1 MVRFLGLISKSKEK
15 LFTSKRN
22 AFGAKMGKKNLSKG
36 TDEAQILRELNSLV
50 ETGNT
55 VVLATVVETSRSVPR
70 HSGAKMLVLSDSHQI
85 GTIGGGEM
93 EARVIKEACA
103 CMDDGTSLLLNYELV
118 DPVAGDPGVC
128 GGTVTIHLETY
139 MPNSKILIIGCG
151 HVGRAVAELASWLGY
166 HVVATDD
173 REEIAENVD
182 GADLVL
188 TGSIEEVLKQI
199 DLTDRDHV
207 VAVTRNAELD
217 IQNLPHILSTDAK
230 SIGVMG
236 SSKRWKTTRSSLESS
251 GISEEDLSRVTSPI
265 GLDLSAETPQEI
277 ALSILSQIIE
287 QDNAGNS

>member
-1 MVRFLGLISKSKEK
+1 
-15 LFTSKRN
+15 
-22 AFGAKMGKKNLSKG
+22 
-36 TDEAQILRELNSLV
+36 
-50 ETGNT
+50 
-55 VVLATVVETSRSVPR
+55 
-70 HSGAKMLVLSDSHQI
+70 MLVLSDSRQI

-93 EARVIKEACA
+93 EARVIEQACA

-139 MPNSKILIIGCG
+139 MPNPKILIIGCG

-173 REEIAENVD
+173 REEIAEGVT

-188 TGSIEEVLKQI
+188 TGPIEETLEKVN
-199 DLTDRDHV
+199 LTDHDHV

-217 IQNLPHILSTDAK
+217 IQNLPHLLATDAK

-236 SSKRWKTTRSSLESS
+236 SSRRWETTRSSLESAGVS
-251 GISEEDLSRVTSPI
+251 KEDLSRVTSPI
-265 GLDLSAETPQEI
+265 GLDLNAETPQEI

>member
-1 MVRFLGLISKSKEK
+1 LKARDRLCIGKPD
-15 LFTSKRN
+15 
-22 AFGAKMGKKNLSKG
+22 AFGVKMDKKNLSKG
-36 TDEAQILRELNSLV
+36 MDETQILNELNSLV
-50 ETGNT
+50 EDGKT

-70 HSGAKMLVLSDSHQI
+70 HSGAKMLILSDSHQV

-151 HVGRAVAELASWLGY
+151 HVGRAVAELASWLGF

-173 REEIAENVD
+173 REEIAESVTE
-182 GADLVL
+182 ADLVL
-188 TGSIEEVLKQI
+188 TGSIEETLKQVN
-199 DLTDRDHV
+199 LTDRDHV

-217 IQNLPHILSTDAK
+217 IQNLPHLLSTEAK

-236 SSKRWKTTRSSLESS
+236 SSRRWETTRSSLESA
-251 GISEEDLSRVTSPI
+251 GVSEEDLSRITSPI
-265 GLDLSAETPQEI
+265 GLDLNAETPQEI

-287 QDNAGNS
+287 QDNAGNN

>member
-1 MVRFLGLISKSKEK
+1 MS
-15 LFTSKRN
+15 
-22 AFGAKMGKKNLSKG
+22 KKNLSKG
-36 TDEAQILRELNSLV
+36 IDETQILNKLNELV
-50 ETGNT
+50 DEGNT

-70 HSGAKMLVLSDSHQI
+70 HSGAKMLILSDSNQI

-166 HVVATDD
+166 YVVATDD
-173 REEIAENVD
+173 REELADDVT
-182 GADLVL
+182 GADLVIA
-188 TGSIEEVLKQI
+188 GSIEDALKQVN
-199 DLTDRDHV
+199 LTNQDHV

-217 IQNLPHILSTDAK
+217 IQNLPHLLSTDAK

-236 SSKRWKTTRSSLESS
+236 SSRRWETTRSSLSS
-251 GISEEDLSRVTSPI
+251 AGISEQDLSRVTSPI
-265 GLDLSAETPQEI
+265 GLDLNAETPQEI
-277 ALSILSQIIE
+277 AISIVSQIIE
-287 QDNAGNS
+287 KDNTSNN

>member
-1 MVRFLGLISKSKEK
+1 LKARDRLCIGKPD
-15 LFTSKRN
+15 
-22 AFGAKMGKKNLSKG
+22 AFGVKMGKKNLSKG
-36 TDEAQILRELNSLV
+36 MDETQILNELNSLV
-50 ETGNT
+50 EDGKT

-70 HSGAKMLVLSDSHQI
+70 HSGAKMLILSDSHQV

-151 HVGRAVAELASWLGY
+151 HVGRAVAELASWLGF

-173 REEIAENVD
+173 REEIAESVTE
-182 GADLVL
+182 ADLVL
-188 TGSIEEVLKQI
+188 TGSIEETLKQVN
-199 DLTDRDHV
+199 LTDRDHV

-217 IQNLPHILSTDAK
+217 IQNLPHLLSTEAK

-236 SSKRWKTTRSSLESS
+236 SSRRWETTRSSLESA
-251 GISEEDLSRVTSPI
+251 GVSEEDLSRITSPI
-265 GLDLSAETPQEI
+265 GLDLNAETPQEI

-287 QDNAGNS
+287 QDNAGNN

>member
-1 MVRFLGLISKSKEK
+1 MTIRGKLFISKPD
-15 LFTSKRN
+15 
-22 AFGAKMGKKNLSKG
+22 AFGVKMGKKNLSKG
-36 TDEAQILRELNSLV
+36 MGETQIMNELNSLV
-50 ETGNT
+50 DNGDT

-70 HSGAKMLVLSDSHQI
+70 HSGAKMLILSDSHQI

-166 HVVATDD
+166 HVIATDD
-173 REEIAENVD
+173 REGVTEDIA
-182 GADLVL
+182 GADLVI
-188 TGSIEEVLKQI
+188 TGSIEEALKQI

-236 SSKRWKTTRSSLESS
+236 CSKRWKTTRSSLESS

>member
-1 MVRFLGLISKSKEK
+1 MKARDRLCIGKPD
-15 LFTSKRN
+15 
-22 AFGAKMGKKNLSKG
+22 AFGVKMGKKNLSKG
-36 TDEAQILRELNSLV
+36 MDETQILNELNSLV
-50 ETGNT
+50 EDGKT

-70 HSGAKMLVLSDSHQI
+70 HSGAKMLILSDSHQV

-151 HVGRAVAELASWLGY
+151 HVGRAVAELASWLGF

-173 REEIAENVD
+173 REEIAEGVT

-188 TGSIEEVLKQI
+188 TGSIEETLKQVN
-199 DLTDRDHV
+199 LTDRDHV

-217 IQNLPHILSTDAK
+217 IQNLPHLLSTEAK

-236 SSKRWKTTRSSLESS
+236 SSRRWETTRSSLESA
-251 GISEEDLSRVTSPI
+251 GVSEEDLSRITSPI
-265 GLDLSAETPQEI
+265 GLDLNAETPQEI

-287 QDNAGNS
+287 QDNAGNN

>member
-1 MVRFLGLISKSKEK
+1 MKARDRLCIGKPD
-15 LFTSKRN
+15 
-22 AFGAKMGKKNLSKG
+22 AFGVKMGKKNLSKG
-36 TDEAQILRELNSLV
+36 MDETQILNELNSLV
-50 ETGNT
+50 EDGKT

-70 HSGAKMLVLSDSHQI
+70 HSGAKMLILSDSYQV

-118 DPVAGDPGVC
+118 DPIAGDPGVC

-151 HVGRAVAELASWLGY
+151 HVGRAVAELASWLGF

-173 REEIAENVD
+173 REEIAEGVT

-188 TGSIEEVLKQI
+188 TGSIEETLKQVN
-199 DLTDRDHV
+199 LTDRDHV

-217 IQNLPHILSTDAK
+217 IQNLPHLLSTEAK

-236 SSKRWKTTRSSLESS
+236 SSRRWETTRSSLESA
-251 GISEEDLSRVTSPI
+251 GVSEEDLSRITSPI
-265 GLDLSAETPQEI
+265 GLDLNAETPQEI

-287 QDNAGNS
+287 QDNAGNN

>member
-1 MVRFLGLISKSKEK
+1 MKARERLCIGKPD
-15 LFTSKRN
+15 
-22 AFGAKMGKKNLSKG
+22 AFGVKMGKKNLNKG
-36 TDEAQILRELNSLV
+36 MDETQILNELNSLV
-50 ETGNT
+50 EDGKT

-70 HSGAKMLVLSDSHQI
+70 HSGAKMLILSDSHQV

-151 HVGRAVAELASWLGY
+151 HVGRAVAELASWLGF

-173 REEIAENVD
+173 REEIAESVTE
-182 GADLVL
+182 ADLVL
-188 TGSIEEVLKQI
+188 TGSIEETLKQVN
-199 DLTDRDHV
+199 LTDRDHV

-217 IQNLPHILSTDAK
+217 IQNLPHLLSTEAK

-236 SSKRWKTTRSSLESS
+236 SSRRWETTRSSLESA
-251 GISEEDLSRVTSPI
+251 GVSEEDLSRITSPI
-265 GLDLSAETPQEI
+265 GLDLNAETPQEI

-287 QDNAGNS
+287 QDNAGNN

>member
-1 MVRFLGLISKSKEK
+1 MKARDRLCIGKPD
-15 LFTSKRN
+15 
-22 AFGAKMGKKNLSKG
+22 AFGVKMGKKNLNKG
-36 TDEAQILRELNSLV
+36 MDETQILNELNSLV
-50 ETGNT
+50 EDGKT

-70 HSGAKMLVLSDSHQI
+70 HSGAKMLILSDSHQV

-151 HVGRAVAELASWLGY
+151 HVGRAVAELASWLGF

-173 REEIAENVD
+173 REEIAESVTE
-182 GADLVL
+182 ADLVL
-188 TGSIEEVLKQI
+188 TGSIEETLKQVN
-199 DLTDRDHV
+199 LTDRDHV

-217 IQNLPHILSTDAK
+217 IQNLPHLLSTEAK

-236 SSKRWKTTRSSLESS
+236 SSRRWETTRSSLESA
-251 GISEEDLSRVTSPI
+251 GVSEEDLSRITSPI
-265 GLDLSAETPQEI
+265 GLDLNAETPQEI

-287 QDNAGNS
+287 QDNAGNN

>member
-1 MVRFLGLISKSKEK
+1 MKARDRLCIGKPD
-15 LFTSKRN
+15 
-22 AFGAKMGKKNLSKG
+22 AFGVKMGKKNLNKG
-36 TDEAQILRELNSLV
+36 MDETQILNELNSLV
-50 ETGNT
+50 EDGKT

-70 HSGAKMLVLSDSHQI
+70 HSGAKMLILSDSHQV

-151 HVGRAVAELASWLGY
+151 HVGRAVAELASWLGF

-173 REEIAENVD
+173 REEIAESVTE
-182 GADLVL
+182 ADLVL
-188 TGSIEEVLKQI
+188 TGSIEETLKQVN
-199 DLTDRDHV
+199 LTDRDHV

-217 IQNLPHILSTDAK
+217 IQNLPHLLSTEAK

-236 SSKRWKTTRSSLESS
+236 SSRRWETTRSSLESA
-251 GISEEDLSRVTSPI
+251 GVSEEDLSRITSPI
-265 GLDLSAETPQEI
+265 GLDLNAETPQEI
-277 ALSILSQIIE
+277 ALSILSQIIK
-287 QDNAGNS
+287 QDNAGNN

>member
-1 MVRFLGLISKSKEK
+1 MKARDRLCIGKPD
-15 LFTSKRN
+15 
-22 AFGAKMGKKNLSKG
+22 AFGVKMGKKNLSKG
-36 TDEAQILRELNSLV
+36 MDETQILNELNSLV
-50 ETGNT
+50 EDGKT

-70 HSGAKMLVLSDSHQI
+70 HSGAKMLILSDSHQV

-118 DPVAGDPGVC
+118 DPTAGDPGVC

-151 HVGRAVAELASWLGY
+151 HVGRAVAELASWLGF

-173 REEIAENVD
+173 REEIAEGVT

-188 TGSIEEVLKQI
+188 TGSIEETLKQVN
-199 DLTDRDHV
+199 LTDRDHV

-217 IQNLPHILSTDAK
+217 IQNLPHLLSTEAK

-236 SSKRWKTTRSSLESS
+236 SSRRWETTRSSLESA
-251 GISEEDLSRVTSPI
+251 GVSEEDLSRITSPI
-265 GLDLSAETPQEI
+265 GLDLNAETPQEI

-287 QDNAGNS
+287 QDNAGNN

>member
-1 MVRFLGLISKSKEK
+1 MKARDRLCIGKPD
-15 LFTSKRN
+15 
-22 AFGAKMGKKNLSKG
+22 AFGVKMGKKNLSKG
-36 TDEAQILRELNSLV
+36 MDETQILNELNSLV
-50 ETGNT
+50 EDGKT

-70 HSGAKMLVLSDSHQI
+70 HSGAKMLILSDSHQV

-118 DPVAGDPGVC
+118 DPTAGDPGVC

-151 HVGRAVAELASWLGY
+151 HVGRAVAELASWLGF

-173 REEIAENVD
+173 REEIAESVTE
-182 GADLVL
+182 ADLVL
-188 TGSIEEVLKQI
+188 TGSIEETLKQVN
-199 DLTDRDHV
+199 LTDRDHV

-217 IQNLPHILSTDAK
+217 IQNLPHLLSTEAK

-236 SSKRWKTTRSSLESS
+236 SSRRWETTRSSLESA
-251 GISEEDLSRVTSPI
+251 GVSEEDLSRITSPI
-265 GLDLSAETPQEI
+265 GLDLNAETPQEI

-287 QDNAGNS
+287 QDNAGNN

>member
-1 MVRFLGLISKSKEK
+1 LKARDRLCIGKPD
-15 LFTSKRN
+15 
-22 AFGAKMGKKNLSKG
+22 AFGVKMGKKNLNKG
-36 TDEAQILRELNSLV
+36 MDETQILNELNSLV
-50 ETGNT
+50 EDGKT

-70 HSGAKMLVLSDSHQI
+70 HSGAKMLILSDSHQV

-151 HVGRAVAELASWLGY
+151 HVGRAVAELASWLGF

-173 REEIAENVD
+173 REEIAESVTE
-182 GADLVL
+182 ADLVL
-188 TGSIEEVLKQI
+188 TGSIEETLKQVN
-199 DLTDRDHV
+199 LTDRDHV

-217 IQNLPHILSTDAK
+217 IQNLPHLLSTEAK

-236 SSKRWKTTRSSLESS
+236 SSRRWETTRSSLESA
-251 GISEEDLSRVTSPI
+251 GVSEEDLSRITSPI
-265 GLDLSAETPQEI
+265 GLDLNAETPQEI

-287 QDNAGNS
+287 QDNAGNN

>member
-1 MVRFLGLISKSKEK
+1 MVRFLELILKIRDRLCIGKPD
-15 LFTSKRN
+15 
-22 AFGAKMGKKNLSKG
+22 AFGVKMGKKNLNKG
-36 TDEAQILRELNSLV
+36 MDETQILNELNSLV
-50 ETGNT
+50 EDGKT

-70 HSGAKMLVLSDSHQI
+70 HSGAKMLILSDSYQV

-118 DPVAGDPGVC
+118 DPIAGDPGVC

-151 HVGRAVAELASWLGY
+151 HVGRAVAELASWLGF

-173 REEIAENVD
+173 REEIAEGVTE
-182 GADLVL
+182 ADLVL
-188 TGSIEEVLKQI
+188 TGSIEETLKQVN
-199 DLTDRDHV
+199 LTNRDHV

-217 IQNLPHILSTDAK
+217 IQNLPHLLSTDAK

-236 SSKRWKTTRSSLESS
+236 SSRRWETTRSSLESA
-251 GISEEDLSRVTSPI
+251 GVSEEDLSRITSPI
-265 GLDLSAETPQEI
+265 GLDLNAETPQEI
-277 ALSILSQIIE
+277 AVSILSQIIE
-287 QDNAGNS
+287 QDNAGNN

>member
-1 MVRFLGLISKSKEK
+1 MSK
-15 LFTSKRN
+15 LN
-22 AFGAKMGKKNLSKG
+22 ASGVKMGDKNLSKG
-36 TDEAQILRELNSLV
+36 MDETRILTELNRLV
-50 ETGNT
+50 DDGNT
-55 VVLATVVETSRSVPR
+55 VVLATIVETSRSVPR
-70 HSGAKMLVLSDSHQI
+70 HSGAKMLVLSDSRQI

-93 EARVIKEACA
+93 EARVIEEACA

-166 HVVATDD
+166 YVVATDD
-173 REEIAENVD
+173 REEIAEDVT

-188 TGSIEEVLKQI
+188 TGSIEEILEKVN
-199 DLTDRDHV
+199 LTDHDHV

-217 IQNLPHILSTDAK
+217 IQNLPNLLATDAK

-236 SSKRWKTTRSSLESS
+236 SSRRWETTRSSLQSV
-251 GISEEDLSRVTSPI
+251 GVSEETLSRVTSPI
-265 GLDLSAETPQEI
+265 GLDLNAETPQEI

>member
-1 MVRFLGLISKSKEK
+1 
-15 LFTSKRN
+15 
-22 AFGAKMGKKNLSKG
+22 MGKKNLSKG
-36 TDEAQILRELNSLV
+36 TGETKIMNELNSLV
-50 ETGNT
+50 DNGNT

-70 HSGAKMLVLSDSHQI
+70 HSGAKMLILSDSHQI

-103 CMDDGTSLLLNYELV
+103 CMDNGTSLLLNYELV

-139 MPNSKILIIGCG
+139 MPDSKILIIGCG

-166 HVVATDD
+166 HVIATDD
-173 REEIAENVD
+173 REEVTEDVA

-188 TGSIEEVLKQI
+188 TGSIEEALKQV

-217 IQNLPHILSTDAK
+217 IQNLPHILSQYCKVGTLLKDH
-230 SIGVMG
+230 
-236 SSKRWKTTRSSLESS
+236 
-251 GISEEDLSRVTSPI
+251 
-265 GLDLSAETPQEI
+265 
-277 ALSILSQIIE
+277 
-287 QDNAGNS
+287 

>member
-1 MVRFLGLISKSKEK
+1 MSK
-15 LFTSKRN
+15 LN
-22 AFGAKMGKKNLSKG
+22 ASGVKMGDKNLSKG
-36 TDEAQILRELNSLV
+36 MDETRILNELNRLV
-50 ETGNT
+50 DAGNT
-55 VVLATVVETSRSVPR
+55 VVLATIVETSRSVPR
-70 HSGAKMLVLSDSHQI
+70 HSGAKMLVLSDSRQI

-93 EARVIKEACA
+93 EARVIEEACA

-166 HVVATDD
+166 YVVATDD
-173 REEIAENVD
+173 REEIAEDVT

-188 TGSIEEVLKQI
+188 TGSIEEILEKVN
-199 DLTDRDHV
+199 LTDHDHV

-217 IQNLPHILSTDAK
+217 IQNLPNLLATDAK

-236 SSKRWKTTRSSLESS
+236 SSRRWETTRSSLQSV
-251 GISEEDLSRVTSPI
+251 GVSEETLSRVTSPI
-265 GLDLSAETPQEI
+265 GLDLNAETPQEI

>member
-1 MVRFLGLISKSKEK
+1 MERFLELISTFRGILFISKPD
-15 LFTSKRN
+15 
-22 AFGAKMGKKNLSKG
+22 ACGVKMGKKNLSKG
-36 TDEAQILRELNSLV
+36 TGETKIMNELNSLV
-50 ETGNT
+50 DNGNT

-70 HSGAKMLVLSDSHQI
+70 HSGAKMLILSDSHQI

-103 CMDDGTSLLLNYELV
+103 CMDNGTSLLLNYELV

-139 MPNSKILIIGCG
+139 MPDSKILIIGCG
-151 HVGRAVAELASWLGY
+151 HVGRAVSELASWMGY
-166 HVVATDD
+166 HVIATDD
-173 REEIAENVD
+173 REEVTEDVA

-188 TGSIEEVLKQI
+188 TGSIEEALKQV

-236 SSKRWKTTRSSLESS
+236 SSKRWKTPRSSLESA

-277 ALSILSQIIE
+277 ALSIMSQIIE

>member
-1 MVRFLGLISKSKEK
+1 MKARDRLCIGKPD
-15 LFTSKRN
+15 
-22 AFGAKMGKKNLSKG
+22 AFGVKMGKKNLSKG
-36 TDEAQILRELNSLV
+36 MDETQILNELNSLV
-50 ETGNT
+50 EDGKT

-70 HSGAKMLVLSDSHQI
+70 HSGAKMLILSDSHQV

-118 DPVAGDPGVC
+118 DPIAGDPGVC

-151 HVGRAVAELASWLGY
+151 HVGRAVAELASWLGF

-173 REEIAENVD
+173 REEIAEGVT

-188 TGSIEEVLKQI
+188 TGSIEETLKQVN
-199 DLTDRDHV
+199 LTDRDHV

-217 IQNLPHILSTDAK
+217 IQNLPHLLSTEAK

-236 SSKRWKTTRSSLESS
+236 SSRRWETTRSSLESA
-251 GISEEDLSRVTSPI
+251 GVSEEDLSRITSPI
-265 GLDLSAETPQEI
+265 GLDLNAETPQEI

-287 QDNAGNS
+287 QDNAGNN

>member
-1 MVRFLGLISKSKEK
+1 
-15 LFTSKRN
+15 
-22 AFGAKMGKKNLSKG
+22 
-36 TDEAQILRELNSLV
+36 
-50 ETGNT
+50 
-55 VVLATVVETSRSVPR
+55 
-70 HSGAKMLVLSDSHQI
+70 
-85 GTIGGGEM
+85 
-93 EARVIKEACA
+93 
-103 CMDDGTSLLLNYELV
+103 
-118 DPVAGDPGVC
+118 
-128 GGTVTIHLETY
+128 

>member
-1 MVRFLGLISKSKEK
+1 MD
-15 LFTSKRN
+15 
-22 AFGAKMGKKNLSKG
+22 KKNLSKG
-36 TDEAQILRELNSLV
+36 MDETQILNELNSLV
-50 ETGNT
+50 EDGKT

-70 HSGAKMLVLSDSHQI
+70 HSGAKMLILSDSHQV

-151 HVGRAVAELASWLGY
+151 HVGRAVAELASWLGF

-173 REEIAENVD
+173 REEIAESVTE
-182 GADLVL
+182 ADLVL
-188 TGSIEEVLKQI
+188 TGSIEETLKQVN
-199 DLTDRDHV
+199 LTDRDHV

-217 IQNLPHILSTDAK
+217 IQNLPHLLSTEAK

-236 SSKRWKTTRSSLESS
+236 SSRRWETTRSSLESA
-251 GISEEDLSRVTSPI
+251 GVSEEDLSRITSPI
-265 GLDLSAETPQEI
+265 GLDLNAETPQEI

-287 QDNAGNS
+287 QDNAGNN

>member
-1 MVRFLGLISKSKEK
+1 MEWFLELILTIRGK
-15 LFTSKRN
+15 LFINKPD

-36 TDEAQILRELNSLV
+36 TGETQIMNELNSLV
-50 ETGNT
+50 DDGNT

-70 HSGAKMLVLSDSHQI
+70 HSGAKMLILSDSHQV

-151 HVGRAVAELASWLGY
+151 HVGRAVAELASWVGY

-173 REEIAENVD
+173 REAIAEDVA

-188 TGSIEEVLKQI
+188 TGSIEETLKQV

-217 IQNLPHILSTDAK
+217 IQNLPHILATDAK

-236 SSKRWKTTRSSLESS
+236 SSKRWKTTRSSLESA
-251 GISEEDLSRVTSPI
+251 GISEEDLSRITSPI
-265 GLDLSAETPQEI
+265 GLDLNAETPQEI

>member
-1 MVRFLGLISKSKEK
+1 
-15 LFTSKRN
+15 
-22 AFGAKMGKKNLSKG
+22 MGKKNLSKG
-36 TDEAQILRELNSLV
+36 MGETQIMNELNSLV
-50 ETGNT
+50 DNGDT

-70 HSGAKMLVLSDSHQI
+70 HSGAKMLILSDSHQI

-166 HVVATDD
+166 HVIATDD
-173 REEIAENVD
+173 REGVTEDVA
-182 GADLVL
+182 GADLVI
-188 TGSIEEVLKQI
+188 TGSIEEALKQI

-236 SSKRWKTTRSSLESS
+236 SSKRWKTTRSSLESA

>member
-1 MVRFLGLISKSKEK
+1 MSK
-15 LFTSKRN
+15 LN
-22 AFGAKMGKKNLSKG
+22 ASGVKMGDKNLSKG
-36 TDEAQILRELNSLV
+36 MDETRILTELNRLV
-50 ETGNT
+50 DDGNT
-55 VVLATVVETSRSVPR
+55 VVLATIVETSRSVPR
-70 HSGAKMLVLSDSHQI
+70 HSGAKMLVLSDSRQI

-93 EARVIKEACA
+93 EARVIEEACA

-166 HVVATDD
+166 YVVATDD
-173 REEIAENVD
+173 REEITEDVT

-188 TGSIEEVLKQI
+188 TGSIEEILEKVN
-199 DLTDRDHV
+199 LTDHDHV

-217 IQNLPHILSTDAK
+217 IQNLPNLLATDAK

-236 SSKRWKTTRSSLESS
+236 SSRRWETTRSSLQSV
-251 GISEEDLSRVTSPI
+251 GVSEETLSRVTSPI
-265 GLDLSAETPQEI
+265 GLDLNAETPQEI

>member
-1 MVRFLGLISKSKEK
+1 MKARDRLCIGKPD
-15 LFTSKRN
+15 
-22 AFGAKMGKKNLSKG
+22 AFGVKMDKKNLSKG
-36 TDEAQILRELNSLV
+36 MDETQILNELNSLV
-50 ETGNT
+50 EDGKT

-70 HSGAKMLVLSDSHQI
+70 HSGAKMLILSDSHQV

-151 HVGRAVAELASWLGY
+151 HVGRAVAELASWLGF

-173 REEIAENVD
+173 REEIAESVTE
-182 GADLVL
+182 ADLVL
-188 TGSIEEVLKQI
+188 TGSIEETLKQVN
-199 DLTDRDHV
+199 LTDRDHV

-217 IQNLPHILSTDAK
+217 IQNLPHLLSTEAK

-236 SSKRWKTTRSSLESS
+236 SSRRWETTRSSLESA
-251 GISEEDLSRVTSPI
+251 GVSEEDLSRITSPI
-265 GLDLSAETPQEI
+265 GLDLNAETPQEI

-287 QDNAGNS
+287 QDNAGNN

>member
-1 MVRFLGLISKSKEK
+1 MVRFLKLILKARDRLCIGKPD
-15 LFTSKRN
+15 
-22 AFGAKMGKKNLSKG
+22 AFGVKMGKKNLSKG
-36 TDEAQILRELNSLV
+36 MDETQILNELNSLV
-50 ETGNT
+50 EDGKT

-70 HSGAKMLVLSDSHQI
+70 HSGAKMLILSDSHQV

>member
-1 MVRFLGLISKSKEK
+1 MKARDRLCIGKPD
-15 LFTSKRN
+15 
-22 AFGAKMGKKNLSKG
+22 AFGVKMGKKNLNKG
-36 TDEAQILRELNSLV
+36 MDETQILNELNSLV
-50 ETGNT
+50 EDGKT

-70 HSGAKMLVLSDSHQI
+70 HSGAKMLILSDSHQV

-118 DPVAGDPGVC
+118 DPIAGDPGVC

-151 HVGRAVAELASWLGY
+151 HVGRAVAELASWLGF

-173 REEIAENVD
+173 REEIAEGVT

-188 TGSIEEVLKQI
+188 TGSIEETLKQVN
-199 DLTDRDHV
+199 LTDRDHV

-217 IQNLPHILSTDAK
+217 IQNLPHLLSTEAK

-236 SSKRWKTTRSSLESS
+236 SSRRWETTRSSLESA
-251 GISEEDLSRVTSPI
+251 GVSEEDLSRITSPI
-265 GLDLSAETPQEI
+265 GLDLNAETPQEI

-287 QDNAGNS
+287 QDNAGNN

>member
-1 MVRFLGLISKSKEK
+1 MKIRDRLCIGKPD
-15 LFTSKRN
+15 
-22 AFGAKMGKKNLSKG
+22 AFGVKMGKKNLSKG
-36 TDEAQILRELNSLV
+36 MDETQILNELNSLV
-50 ETGNT
+50 EDGKT

-70 HSGAKMLVLSDSHQI
+70 HSGAKMLILSDSHQV

-151 HVGRAVAELASWLGY
+151 HVGRAVAELASWLGF

-173 REEIAENVD
+173 REEIAEGVTE
-182 GADLVL
+182 ADLVL
-188 TGSIEEVLKQI
+188 TGSIEETLKQVN
-199 DLTDRDHV
+199 LTDRDHV

-217 IQNLPHILSTDAK
+217 IQNLPHLLSTEAK

-236 SSKRWKTTRSSLESS
+236 SYRRWETTRSSLESA
-251 GISEEDLSRVTSPI
+251 GVSEEDLSRITSPI
-265 GLDLSAETPQEI
+265 GLDLNAETPQEI

-287 QDNAGNS
+287 QDNAGNN

>member
-1 MVRFLGLISKSKEK
+1 
-15 LFTSKRN
+15 
-22 AFGAKMGKKNLSKG
+22 MGKKNLSKG

-103 CMDDGTSLLLNYELV
+103 CMGDGTSLLLNYELV

>member
-1 MVRFLGLISKSKEK
+1 MKARDRLCIGKPD
-15 LFTSKRN
+15 
-22 AFGAKMGKKNLSKG
+22 AFGVKMGKKNLNKG
-36 TDEAQILRELNSLV
+36 MDETQILNELNSLV
-50 ETGNT
+50 EDGKT

-70 HSGAKMLVLSDSHQI
+70 HSGAKMLILSDSHQI

-151 HVGRAVAELASWLGY
+151 HVGRAVAELASWLGF

-173 REEIAENVD
+173 REEIAESVTE
-182 GADLVL
+182 ADLVL
-188 TGSIEEVLKQI
+188 TGSIEETLKQVN
-199 DLTDRDHV
+199 LTDRDHV

-217 IQNLPHILSTDAK
+217 IQNLPHLLSTEAK

-236 SSKRWKTTRSSLESS
+236 SSRRWETTRSSLESA
-251 GISEEDLSRVTSPI
+251 GVSEEDLSRITSPI
-265 GLDLSAETPQEI
+265 GLDLNAETPQEI

-287 QDNAGNS
+287 QDNAGNN

>member
-1 MVRFLGLISKSKEK
+1 
-15 LFTSKRN
+15 
-22 AFGAKMGKKNLSKG
+22 MGKKNLSKG
-36 TDEAQILRELNSLV
+36 TGETKIMNELNSLV
-50 ETGNT
+50 DNGNT

-70 HSGAKMLVLSDSHQI
+70 HSGAKMLILSDSHQI

-103 CMDDGTSLLLNYELV
+103 CMDNGTSLLLNYELV

-139 MPNSKILIIGCG
+139 MPDSKILIIGCG

-166 HVVATDD
+166 HVIATDD
-173 REEIAENVD
+173 REEVTEDVA
-182 GADLVL
+182 GADLVI
-188 TGSIEEVLKQI
+188 TGSIEEALKQV

-217 IQNLPHILSTDAK
+217 IQNLPHILSTDTK

-236 SSKRWKTTRSSLESS
+236 SSKRWKTTRSSLESA

-277 ALSILSQIIE
+277 ALSIMSQIIE

>member
-1 MVRFLGLISKSKEK
+1 MSK
-15 LFTSKRN
+15 LN
-22 AFGAKMGKKNLSKG
+22 ASGVKMGNKNLSKG
-36 TDEAQILRELNSLV
+36 MDETRILNELNRLV
-50 ETGNT
+50 DAGNT
-55 VVLATVVETSRSVPR
+55 VVLATIVETSRSVPR
-70 HSGAKMLVLSDSHQI
+70 HSGAKMLVLSDSRQI

-93 EARVIKEACA
+93 EARVIEQACA

-139 MPNSKILIIGCG
+139 MPNPKILIIGCG

-173 REEIAENVD
+173 REEIAEGVT

-188 TGSIEEVLKQI
+188 TGPIEETLEKVN
-199 DLTDRDHV
+199 LTDHDHV

-217 IQNLPHILSTDAK
+217 IQNLPHLLATDAK

-236 SSKRWKTTRSSLESS
+236 SSRRWETTRSSLESAGVS
-251 GISEEDLSRVTSPI
+251 KEDLSRVTSPI
-265 GLDLSAETPQEI
+265 GLDLNAETPQEI

>member
-1 MVRFLGLISKSKEK
+1 MKARDRLCIGKPD
-15 LFTSKRN
+15 
-22 AFGAKMGKKNLSKG
+22 AFGVKMGKKNLSKG
-36 TDEAQILRELNSLV
+36 IDETQILNELNSLV
-50 ETGNT
+50 EDGKT

-70 HSGAKMLVLSDSHQI
+70 HSGAKMLILSDSHQV

-118 DPVAGDPGVC
+118 DPIAGDPGVC

-151 HVGRAVAELASWLGY
+151 HVGRAVAELASWLGF

-173 REEIAENVD
+173 REEIAEGVT

-188 TGSIEEVLKQI
+188 TGSIEETLKQVN
-199 DLTDRDHV
+199 LTDRDHV

-217 IQNLPHILSTDAK
+217 IQNLPHLLSTEAK

-236 SSKRWKTTRSSLESS
+236 SSRRWETTRSSLESA
-251 GISEEDLSRVTSPI
+251 GVSEEDLSRITSPI
-265 GLDLSAETPQEI
+265 GLDLNAETPQEI

-287 QDNAGNS
+287 QDNAGNN

>member
-1 MVRFLGLISKSKEK
+1 MKARDRLCIGKPD
-15 LFTSKRN
+15 
-22 AFGAKMGKKNLSKG
+22 AFGVKMGKKNLSKG
-36 TDEAQILRELNSLV
+36 IDETQILNELNSLV
-50 ETGNT
+50 EDGKT

-70 HSGAKMLVLSDSHQI
+70 HSGAKMLILSDSHQV

-118 DPVAGDPGVC
+118 DPIAGDPGVC

-151 HVGRAVAELASWLGY
+151 HVGRAVAELASWLGFN
-166 HVVATDD
+166 VVATDD
-173 REEIAENVD
+173 REEIAEGVT

-188 TGSIEEVLKQI
+188 TGSIEETLKQVN
-199 DLTDRDHV
+199 LTDRDHV

-217 IQNLPHILSTDAK
+217 IQNLPHLLSTEAK

-236 SSKRWKTTRSSLESS
+236 SSRRWETTRSSLESA
-251 GISEEDLSRVTSPI
+251 GVSEEDLSRITSPI
-265 GLDLSAETPQEI
+265 GLDLNAETPQEI

-287 QDNAGNS
+287 QDNAGNN